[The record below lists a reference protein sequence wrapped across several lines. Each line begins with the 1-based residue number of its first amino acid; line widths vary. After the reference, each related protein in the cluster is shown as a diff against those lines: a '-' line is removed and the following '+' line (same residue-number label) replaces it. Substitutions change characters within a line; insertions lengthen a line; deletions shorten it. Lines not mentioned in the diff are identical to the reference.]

1 MSQSTSGAHAAIWC
15 DIDGNIVSVREDVG
29 RHNALDKLIGW
40 HSQNA
45 NSGFVLVSSRA
56 SYEMVAKAATAGIG
70 VLAAVSAPTSMAVET
85 AKTANLKL
93 IAFASS
99 GRYALYS

>member
-1 MSQSTSGAHAAIWC
+1 M
-15 DIDGNIVSVREDVG
+15 DGSIVALREDVG

-40 HSQNA
+40 HSSELA
-45 NSGFVLVSSRA
+45 EGFVLVSSRA

-70 VLAAVSAPTSMAVET
+70 VLATVSAPTSMAIET

-93 IAFASS
+93 IAFASN
-99 GRYALYS
+99 GRHALYS